1 MYEERKQKYSLI
13 TLNSTTHYVHE
24 IEQYKSKVQT
34 AKKNKHKK

>member
-13 TLNSTTHYVHE
+13 TLNSTTHYVHK

-34 AKKNKHKK
+34 TKKNKHKK